1 MIDIKGISGIVRYS
15 TEINKDSVYKYTLM
29 KEEYILLK
37 FSVDNPIF
45 FKLGDICDIEEG
57 LFEIIKLDFP
67 EYNKTTGGYDYNLRL
82 DAHYWKW
89 KNKILFYDRQKGK
102 EAKWSLTRTPDT
114 HMSIVSSNI
123 AELGYTYKGKPY
135 VFSMDATVKMEA
147 IFIQYDNTN
156 IIDAISMIAE
166 ACECEWW
173 VKENYIFLGHCE
185 DTIADVVTLERGK
198 ELSDDMSRSNS
209 TSTYAT
215 RIIAFGSERNIP
227 KNYRPDSDDVVIE
240 GVVQRRLKLPEGI
253 PYVDAY
259 PDMMTEEA
267 IENVIFFDD
276 IYPKRI
282 GTISEV
288 SETRGNVVDDNDK
301 PTGETYPIFTIKD
314 TGLKNFKKEYL
325 LDELRLV
332 FQSGSLLG
340 LHFALEL
347 KSSDDTGTVFDVV
360 RNQDYGQYLPNDAMK
375 PLVNG
380 TYILYGY
387 DTSFISDVLVGEAEQ
402 ELLVETQKYI
412 EKSKIDPSVYN
423 CPTNPVRC
431 AGYIGNKHDPAKEI
445 NLGIG
450 QRVKLVNPAYFQ
462 DGRQSRIYGFEKKLD
477 NPFECTYTVG
487 ESTQYSRIGEIE
499 NRLDELKYN
508 GNTYVNGGNVSGG
521 IYHIKTNDPTYPTDQ
536 NAFTALRTLEEIR
549 KKIEDNTVTL
559 DARYLRKDIDDFAEG
574 NIEFR
579 KNIFV
584 QGEAALTNAL
594 IVESLYSDI
603 HAADFDTTGFHL
615 SANGDA
621 WLNNIYAKKDSY
633 FAGNLSSPNFSSGFP
648 SGYGWALTWRDV
660 VNAAGVA
667 AKKTHLEI
675 DDLTVR
681 GILRVYE
688 MVISQLL
695 GENGTH
701 LTTDMMKIKSVDL
714 VNKIIYL
721 DTEENELYNPFWT
734 DDILM
739 VQRFNG
745 MPTPES
751 DYYVTKQ
758 YEFAVAET
766 HIGSTDA
773 DGNRVDW
780 IKYKNFVGDESLIAA
795 RDTLVRVDNLTN
807 VDRKGIIK
815 QTSVE
820 PGSPYMDIIYAMKT
834 DPENAI
840 RSRYGKLE
848 GLITSYWGQLS
859 GYGLMCDNAYLK
871 GHFMLQTGED
881 VKTKFEIME
890 GLFRS
895 EISSIKTQISTKDNY
910 LANASFA
917 INTDKWSTINDQN
930 VFAVGGRILMFN
942 NNLYANKNKI
952 AAIVSDAGQSVLRI
966 KNSQVRQANTDL
978 ANRPSLD
985 ISNETVVIPT
995 FYVSFKYRCLVPGL
1009 LKVGFAGKELF
1020 MSEEVTA
1027 SNDYI
1032 LKEFSGKWDG
1042 TGDFTVECTGDV
1054 YITMMALTT
1063 DALEDFKLKMKTIIE
1078 QTDEH
1083 IKLLGEKIDRNAG
1096 TITNLGIELDNV
1108 NESLK
1113 LYATKATVNDLE
1125 SRYQSSMLELTPT
1138 KINATVSE
1146 QITRVSEAAK
1156 AAAIAVA
1163 NKAQESA
1170 NKGIADAKAASDR
1183 LTGWASDGVISPPE
1197 KLTLK
1202 QEAKDLASEKVEIIA
1217 NAGKYGIATTG
1228 YVNAYNAYLGELNYH
1243 STATPENI
1251 AIRTTFATYQTAY
1264 YNARQ
1269 SILDQIAVKT
1279 KQSAEDYADNVGK
1292 TISASLN
1299 IEKGRIDALAGK
1311 FDANGKLIEGA
1322 GWITTTQGNTL
1333 WAGKSLENGQNII
1346 SYINQTP
1353 GNTVINSNRINLV
1366 GAVSFSML
1374 SDYASVNSRI
1384 NGKATMSDVTNAL
1397 SNYVTN
1403 SSLNSKL
1410 SSYALAS
1417 TLSNYV
1423 QSTTLSN
1430 TLKNYATNAAVDD
1443 VANSAAES
1451 GFKRLADAIVNG
1463 NTTILGGF
1471 ISTKIIDVDSIYANQ
1486 AYIGKYKIKDGWLVA
1501 ETSGGANDTYAVM
1514 KLRHAKSSDGSFTQ
1528 MTFGSNVY
1536 NSPFTSQRITAR
1548 IYNGISNKST
1558 DENPGWWNYY
1568 RNTALQLESN
1578 YADVNLALETIG
1590 GRMHRGRLWEI
1601 EEVNPIYGGGTY
1613 SLEKNGSLFLFR
1625 DLKADLTFELPLH
1638 DTIQNVFG
1646 NFQSGLAAST
1656 YGIYTIRIVIDRYCA
1671 YRVLVAGTST
1681 TPLLNNDGNIQNDA
1695 SGANYG
1701 ARWLSKG
1708 DFMVLVFYNKAW
1720 YIQSLS
1726 N

>member
-1 MIDIKGISGIVRYS
+1 MNKQYTYIENQYPARPRSKRRRETGEGISSSGNTTVVTGGGINDGGTGGVTSHSLLSGIVSTADEYS
-15 TEINKDSVYKYTLM
+15 EFAQDIHLTASDADALK
-29 KEEYILLK
+29 K
-37 FSVDNPIF
+37 FSS
-45 FKLGDICDIEEG
+45 L
-57 LFEIIKLDFP
+57 EIIKLED
-67 EYNKTTGGYDYNLRL
+67 
-82 DAHYWKW
+82 
-89 KNKILFYDRQKGK
+89 
-102 EAKWSLTRTPDT
+102 LTIPTDE
-114 HMSIVSSNI
+114 N
-123 AELGYTYKGKPY
+123 
-135 VFSMDATVKMEA
+135 VFS
-147 IFIQYDNTN
+147 
-156 IIDAISMIAE
+156 S
-166 ACECEWW
+166 
-173 VKENYIFLGHCE
+173 
-185 DTIADVVTLERGK
+185 
-198 ELSDDMSRSNS
+198 
-209 TSTYAT
+209 
-215 RIIAFGSERNIP
+215 
-227 KNYRPDSDDVVIE
+227 
-240 GVVQRRLKLPEGI
+240 
-253 PYVDAY
+253 
-259 PDMMTEEA
+259 
-267 IENVIFFDD
+267 
-276 IYPKRI
+276 
-282 GTISEV
+282 
-288 SETRGNVVDDNDK
+288 
-301 PTGETYPIFTIKD
+301 
-314 TGLKNFKKEYL
+314 
-325 LDELRLV
+325 
-332 FQSGSLLG
+332 
-340 LHFALEL
+340 
-347 KSSDDTGTVFDVV
+347 
-360 RNQDYGQYLPNDAMK
+360 
-375 PLVNG
+375 
-380 TYILYGY
+380 
-387 DTSFISDVLVGEAEQ
+387 
-402 ELLVETQKYI
+402 
-412 EKSKIDPSVYN
+412 
-423 CPTNPVRC
+423 
-431 AGYIGNKHDPAKEI
+431 
-445 NLGIG
+445 
-450 QRVKLVNPAYFQ
+450 
-462 DGRQSRIYGFEKKLD
+462 
-477 NPFECTYTVG
+477 
-487 ESTQYSRIGEIE
+487 
-499 NRLDELKYN
+499 
-508 GNTYVNGGNVSGG
+508 
-521 IYHIKTNDPTYPTDQ
+521 
-536 NAFTALRTLEEIR
+536 LRTLDEIR
-549 KKIEDNTVTL
+549 KKIEDNTVVL
-559 DARYLRKDIDDFAEG
+559 DTRYLRKDIDDKAQG
-574 NIEFR
+574 NITFD

-603 HAADFDTTGFHL
+603 HAADFDVAGFHL
-615 SANGDA
+615 SADGDA
-621 WLNNIYAKKDSY
+621 WLNNVYAKKDSF

-648 SGYGWALTWRDV
+648 SGYGWAITWRDV
-660 VNAAGVA
+660 ANAAGVL

-820 PGSPYMDIIYAMKT
+820 PGSPYLDIIYAMKT
-834 DPENAI
+834 DPENSI

-871 GHFMLQTGED
+871 GHFMLHTGED
-881 VKTKFEIME
+881 VLTKFEVME

-895 EISSIKTQISTKDNY
+895 EISSIKTQVSSKDNY

-917 INTDKWSTINDQN
+917 SNTDKWSTVNDQN
-930 VFAVGGRILMFN
+930 VFSVGGRILMFN
-942 NNLYANKNKI
+942 SNLYANKNRI
-952 AAIVSDAGQSVLRI
+952 AAIVSDTGKRVLRI
-966 KNSQVRQANTDL
+966 KNSAVRQVNTDL
-978 ANRPSLD
+978 ANKPSLD
-985 ISNETVVIPT
+985 ISSETVVIPM

-1027 SNDYI
+1027 SNDYV

-1042 TGDFTVECTGDV
+1042 TGDFIVECTGDV
-1054 YITMMALTT
+1054 YVTMLALTT
-1063 DALEDFKLKMKTIIE
+1063 DALADFKLEMKTIFE

-1083 IKLLGEKIDRNAG
+1083 IKLLGEKIDKNAG

-1108 NESLK
+1108 TESLK
-1113 LYATKATVNDLE
+1113 LYATKSTVNDLE

-1156 AAAIAVA
+1156 AAAIEVA

-1269 SILDQIAVKT
+1269 SILDQIAAKT
-1279 KQSAEDYADNVGK
+1279 KQSTEDYADNVGK

-1299 IEKGRIDALAGK
+1299 IEKGRIDALACK

-1384 NGKATMSDVTNAL
+1384 NGKVTMSDVTNAL
-1397 SNYVTN
+1397 ASYVTN

-1417 TLSNYV
+1417 TLSSYV

-1430 TLKNYATNAAVDD
+1430 TLKDYATNTAAGN
-1443 VANSAAES
+1443 VANSAAVAKFNE
-1451 GFKRLADAIVNG
+1451 LANALVNG
-1463 NTTILGGF
+1463 TTSVIGGV
-1471 ISTKIIDVDSIYANQ
+1471 ISTRILDVNSIYANMASIGGLRIENGGLFSEGYTTGYSSSKFFLYSKGNDAFFGFSASNVWAGIGLNVFPSTIDGTALGRFENMVPNSYGTNYGVSIVVKNGKQ
-1486 AYIGKYKIKDGWLVA
+1486 NKALMVTGDTQFNGAYSNMRVALFADFDKENSEGIKAGSDFIRLYFKRSNTFVVKNNTGISYALYLPGFPTDIPGDY
-1501 ETSGGANDTYAVM
+1501 ETSFVLDIIMAHTNTGNINIQTPNSQTYL
-1514 KLRHAKSSDGSFTQ
+1514 K
-1528 MTFGSNVY
+1528 NE
-1536 NSPFTSQRITAR
+1536 
-1548 IYNGISNKST
+1548 NG
-1558 DENPGWWNYY
+1558 D
-1568 RNTALQLESN
+1568 
-1578 YADVNLALETIG
+1578 
-1590 GRMHRGRLWEI
+1590 
-1601 EEVNPIYGGGTY
+1601 
-1613 SLEKNGSLFLFR
+1613 
-1625 DLKADLTFELPLH
+1625 
-1638 DTIQNVFG
+1638 
-1646 NFQSGLAAST
+1646 
-1656 YGIYTIRIVIDRYCA
+1656 IVIDNSKA
-1671 YRVLVAGTST
+1671 SQT
-1681 TPLLNNDGNIQNDA
+1681 GNIDMN
-1695 SGANYG
+1695 
-1701 ARWLSKG
+1701 RG
-1708 DFMVLVFYNKAW
+1708 DSIRLLYMKQVY
-1720 YIQSLS
+1720 YIL
-1726 N
+1726 NRNF

>member
-1 MIDIKGISGIVRYS
+1 MNKQYTYIENQYPARPRSKRRRETGEGINSSGNTTVVTGGGINDGGTGGVTSHSQLSGIVSTADEYS
-15 TEINKDSVYKYTLM
+15 EFAQDIHLTASDADA
-29 KEEYILLK
+29 LK
-37 FSVDNPIF
+37 
-45 FKLGDICDIEEG
+45 KLSS
-57 LFEIIKLDFP
+57 LEIIELDDLTLP
-67 EYNKTTGGYDYNLRL
+67 TD
-82 DAHYWKW
+82 
-89 KNKILFYDRQKGK
+89 KN
-102 EAKWSLTRTPDT
+102 
-114 HMSIVSSNI
+114 
-123 AELGYTYKGKPY
+123 
-135 VFSMDATVKMEA
+135 VFS
-147 IFIQYDNTN
+147 
-156 IIDAISMIAE
+156 
-166 ACECEWW
+166 
-173 VKENYIFLGHCE
+173 
-185 DTIADVVTLERGK
+185 
-198 ELSDDMSRSNS
+198 
-209 TSTYAT
+209 
-215 RIIAFGSERNIP
+215 
-227 KNYRPDSDDVVIE
+227 
-240 GVVQRRLKLPEGI
+240 
-253 PYVDAY
+253 
-259 PDMMTEEA
+259 
-267 IENVIFFDD
+267 
-276 IYPKRI
+276 
-282 GTISEV
+282 
-288 SETRGNVVDDNDK
+288 
-301 PTGETYPIFTIKD
+301 
-314 TGLKNFKKEYL
+314 
-325 LDELRLV
+325 
-332 FQSGSLLG
+332 
-340 LHFALEL
+340 
-347 KSSDDTGTVFDVV
+347 
-360 RNQDYGQYLPNDAMK
+360 
-375 PLVNG
+375 
-380 TYILYGY
+380 
-387 DTSFISDVLVGEAEQ
+387 
-402 ELLVETQKYI
+402 
-412 EKSKIDPSVYN
+412 
-423 CPTNPVRC
+423 
-431 AGYIGNKHDPAKEI
+431 
-445 NLGIG
+445 
-450 QRVKLVNPAYFQ
+450 
-462 DGRQSRIYGFEKKLD
+462 
-477 NPFECTYTVG
+477 
-487 ESTQYSRIGEIE
+487 
-499 NRLDELKYN
+499 
-508 GNTYVNGGNVSGG
+508 
-521 IYHIKTNDPTYPTDQ
+521 
-536 NAFTALRTLEEIR
+536 ALRTLEEIR

-603 HAADFDTTGFHL
+603 HAADFDVAGFHL

-807 VDRKGIIK
+807 VDRKGVIK

-840 RSRYGKLE
+840 RTRVGKLG
-848 GLITSYWGQLS
+848 GLITSYWGQLE
-859 GYGLMCDNAYLK
+859 GYGIYCDNLYAK
-871 GHFMLQTGED
+871 GRFMLQTGED
-881 VKTKFEIME
+881 VLTKFEVME

-895 EISSIKTQISTKDNY
+895 EISSIKTQVSSKDNY

-917 INTDKWSTINDQN
+917 SNTDKWSTINDQN

-942 NNLYANKNKI
+942 SNLYANKNRI
-952 AAIVSDAGQSVLRI
+952 AAIVSDAGKRVLRI
-966 KNSQVRQANTDL
+966 KNSAVRQVNTDL
-978 ANRPSLD
+978 ANKPSLD
-985 ISNETVVIPT
+985 ISSETVVIPM

-1027 SNDYI
+1027 SNDYV
-1032 LKEFSGKWDG
+1032 LKEFNGKWDG
-1042 TGDFTVECTGDV
+1042 TGDFIVECTGDV
-1054 YITMMALTT
+1054 YVTMLALTT
-1063 DALEDFKLKMKTIIE
+1063 DALADFKLEMKTIIE

-1083 IKLLGEKIDRNAG
+1083 IKLLGEKVDKNAG

-1108 NESLK
+1108 TESLK
-1113 LYATKATVNDLE
+1113 LYATKSTVNDLE
-1125 SRYQSSMLELTPT
+1125 SRYQSSMLELTPA

-1156 AAAIAVA
+1156 AAAIEVA

-1202 QEAKDLASEKVEIIA
+1202 QEAKDLASEKVEILA
-1217 NAGKYGIATTG
+1217 QAGKYGLTTTG

-1269 SILDQIAVKT
+1269 SILDQIAAKT

-1333 WAGKSLENGQNII
+1333 WANKSAFDTLTQTVSDHSSKFNVNSSWISGLVSRVTVTENGIRSLNNAGFITKADGNSWWVASADYTGTSI
-1346 SYINQTP
+1346 VNKINQ
-1353 GNTVINSNRINLV
+1353 
-1366 GAVSFSML
+1366 
-1374 SDYASVNSRI
+1374 
-1384 NGKATMSDVTNAL
+1384 
-1397 SNYVTN
+1397 
-1403 SSLNSKL
+1403 SSTTTKI
-1410 SSYALAS
+1410 LAS
-1417 TLSNYV
+1417 KVDIQAYNLNLIRNSGNCQNTAYWQADGSASNLTV
-1423 QSTTLSN
+1423 SSGSISINFSN
-1430 TLKNYATNAAVDD
+1430 TLGRLYNRSLAGVKLMGGRKYTLRFSMYSSISTGVPIWIGAYQTDISILSGDREYTFTFTVSNSTDAQFFCMACSTSCRMMIHWMKLEEGEYATAWTPNP
-1443 VANSAAES
+1443 N
-1451 GFKRLADAIVNG
+1451 
-1463 NTTILGGF
+1463 
-1471 ISTKIIDVDSIYANQ
+1471 DSIYSLDSDLIAALNGTSFSGGLQ
-1486 AYIGKYKIKDGWLVA
+1486 LTTKIKLGVL
-1501 ETSGGANDTYAVM
+1501 SGGAWTEQGGISANIDNIMLWAGGTYDQ
-1514 KLRHAKSSDGSFTQ
+1514 AKTGAAKTILYHDGSGKWT
-1528 MTFGSNVY
+1528 G
-1536 NSPFTSQRITAR
+1536 R
-1548 IYNGISNKST
+1548 
-1558 DENPGWWNYY
+1558 
-1568 RNTALQLESN
+1568 LESN
-1578 YADVNLALETIG
+1578 SNGNRIIIDPSERALSMYTSDNKQVANYAFYENLSESGA
-1590 GRMHRGRLWEI
+1590 RMQFNTYRNGSVVAQTL
-1601 EEVNPIYGGGTY
+1601 IYGGDIALWPPSG
-1613 SLEKNGSLFLFR
+1613 GFPAFR
-1625 DLKADLTFELPLH
+1625 VILQNTDNTVNFIIDPSRLP
-1638 DTIQNVFG
+1638 
-1646 NFQSGLAAST
+1646 
-1656 YGIYTIRIVIDRYCA
+1656 
-1671 YRVLVAGTST
+1671 TST
-1681 TPLLNNDGNIQNDA
+1681 REYGRIYRDGEYLKI
-1695 SGANYG
+1695 
-1701 ARWLSKG
+1701 KT
-1708 DFMVLVFYNKAW
+1708 
-1720 YIQSLS
+1720 
-1726 N
+1726 